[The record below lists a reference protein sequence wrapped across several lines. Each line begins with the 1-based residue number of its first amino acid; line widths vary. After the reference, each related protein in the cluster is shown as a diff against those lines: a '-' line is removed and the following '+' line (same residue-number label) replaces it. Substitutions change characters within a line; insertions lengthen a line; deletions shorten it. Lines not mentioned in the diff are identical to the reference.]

1 MGVLKNYKAAIFG
14 IAGQSLSPEEKD
26 FFQQEKPVGFI
37 LFSRN
42 IANKQQVQKLVHD
55 LRKTIDNPNAPILID
70 QEGGR
75 VARLRAPTWYSPS
88 PAAIFGKIAGYNL
101 DDAKRACALNTKL
114 IAKDLLELGINVD
127 CAPVADVP
135 VKGAH
140 DVIGDRAFSYD
151 KEIVTQLARVTID
164 SFVKQ
169 NITPIIKHIP
179 GHGRATA
186 DSHLKLPI
194 VDADYKTLQKTDFYP
209 FKNINNVKWAMTAH
223 IIYNTIDP
231 KNPATQSSRVIN
243 EIRSTIGFEGLI
255 VTDAITMQALSGSM
269 GERADKSFKAGCDL
283 AIHSNGNLNEMLDVI
298 KYTPILTNSQI
309 KLLNSSCSIGDS
321 SRLEDSDIKAELNHI
336 LKKYNSNE
344 NNRANLQDPTE
355 NIIY

>member
-1 MGVLKNYKAAIFG
+1 MYKAAIFG
-14 IAGQSLSPEEKD
+14 IAGHSLSSEEKI
-26 FFQQEKPVGFI
+26 FFQQEKPTGFI

-42 IANKQQVQKLVHD
+42 IANTQQIQKLVRD
-55 LRKTIDNPNAPILID
+55 LRDSVGNPNAPILID

-75 VARLRAPTWYSPS
+75 VARLREPLWYSPP
-88 PAAIFGKIAGYNL
+88 PAAIFGKIAEYNL
-101 DDAKRACALNTKL
+101 DDAKKACALNTEL

-135 VKGAH
+135 VKGAN

-151 KEIVTQLARVTID
+151 KEIVTELVQTTID
-164 SFVKQ
+164 AFNNQ

-194 VDADYKTLQKTDFYP
+194 VDTDYKTLQKTDFYP
-209 FKNINNVKWAMTAH
+209 FKHTNNIKWAMTAH
-223 IIYNTIDP
+223 IVYNAIDP
-231 KNPATQSSRVIN
+231 ENPATQSSRVID

-269 GERADKSFKAGCDL
+269 GERADRSFKAGCDL
-283 AIHSNGNLNEMLDVI
+283 AIHANGNLSEMSDVI
-298 KYTPILTNSQI
+298 KYAPTLTNEQI
-309 KLLNSSCSIGDS
+309 KLLDSSCKISNSPNLEKGD
-321 SRLEDSDIKAELNHI
+321 LKLELNSI
-336 LKKYNSNE
+336 LKKYNNNE
-344 NNRANLQDPTE
+344 NNKSNLQDPTE
-355 NIIY
+355 NVIY